1 MPPPLTWRRQAIARD
16 SSVMSVGPFRALRLW
31 RNGRGVAAVEF
42 SLILAVALL
51 IMGLVVYGGQIYRV
65 ERKGDFSPSR
75 RIGRNQSLDDAGRMD
90 RVDGGPARWL
100 GQCHYCRLQS
110 RMRRAPNASIMP
122 AEAQ

>member
-16 SSVMSVGPFRALRLW
+16 LLVMSVGPFRALRLW

-65 ERKGDFSPSR
+65 ERKGDF
-75 RIGRNQSLDDAGRMD
+75 L
-90 RVDGGPARWL
+90 
-100 GQCHYCRLQS
+100 
-110 RMRRAPNASIMP
+110 RRAELGVINRSMTPVAWTASMAGP
-122 AEAQ
+122 RDG